1 MYLRQDINMDYGVLA
16 LVPIIICFLL
26 IFISKNPFISIIS
39 GIIGAVIIVMFKQEE
54 FILVTSIV
62 DVFSSTST
70 VKTVAFILIVGAII
84 KATERSRG
92 VSGLMA
98 YLEKKKLNI
107 TSPVLVQLFTM
118 LMGALLFVDA
128 TSSMAITSVVG
139 KPLFNKAK
147 IHTEK
152 LALIT
157 NSTASPIAW
166 LIPFGGAGALMT
178 GLVTQVEGI
187 PGSAFDYVLKA
198 VPFQLYTICLLVLLV
213 VSIIFKFEI
222 GSIKNVEFVEE
233 KDDKIMD
240 VYDGKARNM
249 VMPII
254 TLLISIGVILFVT
267 GEGDILKGD
276 GASAVF
282 YGGILTLVLTFMYYI
297 VQKLSTAT
305 EVLKWYFEGVK
316 SMSVVTLLLAI
327 ALVFSDLLTK
337 LGAANYLI
345 GIFDVIPSSLLPV
358 ISLGISA
365 VIAFSTGT
373 SGGTVAIVTGVLLPM
388 AAMSGVSIPLVL
400 GAIVSGAVFGDQNS
414 IISDS
419 VILTTSV
426 TGVDAITHVKTQLPY
441 TLIAITIAAVAYL
454 ILGFLL

>member
-1 MYLRQDINMDYGVLA
+1 MNYGFLS

-39 GIIGAVIIVMFKQEE
+39 GIIGAVVVVMIEQDE
-54 FILVTSIV
+54 FILVDSII
-62 DVFSSTST
+62 DVFASTST

-92 VSGLMA
+92 ISGLMA
-98 YLEKKKLNI
+98 YLERKKLNI

-118 LMGALLFVDA
+118 LMGMLLFVDA

-147 IHTEK
+147 IPTEK

-213 VSIIFKFEI
+213 ISVVFKFEI
-222 GSIKNVEFVEE
+222 GSIRKIEFIEVKEDE
-233 KDDKIMD
+233 VMDK
-240 VYDGKARNM
+240 YDGKARNM
-249 VMPII
+249 AMPII
-254 TLLISIGVILFVT
+254 TLLITIGIILFIT
-267 GEGDILKGD
+267 GNGDILNGD

-282 YGGILTLVLTFMYYI
+282 YGGILTLVLTFIYYRF
-297 VQKLSTAT
+297 QKLSSTGNIL
-305 EVLKWYFEGVK
+305 VWYFEGIR
-316 SMSVVTLLLAI
+316 SMGVVTLLLAV
-327 ALVFSDLLTK
+327 ALIFSDLLTK

-358 ISLGISA
+358 LSLGISA
-365 VIAFSTGT
+365 IIAFSTGT

-426 TGVDAITHVKTQLPY
+426 TGVNAITHVKTQLPY
-441 TLIAITIAAVAYL
+441 TLIAMFISAIAYL
-454 ILGFLL
+454 VLGFLL